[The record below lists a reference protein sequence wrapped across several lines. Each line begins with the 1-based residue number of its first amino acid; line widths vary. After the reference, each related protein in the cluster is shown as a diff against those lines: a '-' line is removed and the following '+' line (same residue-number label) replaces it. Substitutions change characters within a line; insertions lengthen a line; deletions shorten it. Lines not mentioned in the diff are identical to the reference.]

1 MKQVILDVEDSKYN
15 IFIALVKSLDFVKV
29 QKDDDDS
36 KEKIIESLA
45 QSFKELKLYKEGKL
59 KGIPAKELMDAL

>member
-1 MKQVILDVEDSKYN
+1 
-15 IFIALVKSLDFVKV
+15 V

-36 KEKIIESLA
+36 KEKIIESLS
-45 QSFKELKLYKEGKL
+45 QSFKDLKLYKEEKL